1 MIIKVCGMREEGNIR
16 EVEILGVDWM
26 GFIFYPKSPR
36 YVGALLH
43 YKPVDAKRVG
53 VFVNEEVDRLLSI
66 AEKNRLEI
74 IQLHGDESPDVCKV
88 LQEKG
93 FSVIKAFGIS
103 KEKPLLSKSIKNYEG
118 CCDYFLFDTRT
129 ALHGGSGKK
138 FDWEL
143 LTDYKDETP
152 FLLSGGI
159 SPDDVAQVN
168 AFSHPK
174 CIGIDLNSGFE
185 ISPAVK
191 DVQALQTFLQQIQKN
206 R

>member
-1 MIIKVCGMREEGNIR
+1 MLEETNVR
-16 EVEILGVDWM
+16 EVEQSGTDWM

-36 YVGALLH
+36 YVGEMLP
-43 YKPVDAKRVG
+43 YIPENVKRVG
-53 VFVNEEVDRLLSI
+53 VFVNEDTGRLLAL
-66 AEKNRLEI
+66 AEKNRLDI
-74 IQLHGDESPDVCKV
+74 LQLHGDESPDDCKR

-93 FSVIKAFGIS
+93 LFVIKAFGIATD
-103 KEKPLLSKSIKNYEG
+103 KLFPAELVEQYED

-129 ALHGGSGKK
+129 DLYGGSGEK
-138 FDWEL
+138 FGWGIL
-143 LTDYKDETP
+143 SNYRGETP

-159 SPDDVAQVN
+159 SPKDMEAVKG
-168 AFSHPK
+168 FSHPK

-191 DVQALQTFLQQIQKN
+191 DVQLLQTFIGAF